1 MKKTTHL
8 MTEGDILPLILKYS
22 VPLLLGNM
30 LQQSYQLIDLMIVGR
45 CIHDNGISVA
55 AVGMGSS
62 FINMMIGFFVGITSG
77 AGIVIANAFGKRDE
91 KKVLRSIKVSVILA
105 ACLSVFVSILSIL
118 SCDRLLTV
126 ANTTP
131 DIFKSAGTYLKVY
144 YVGFMPLFIYN
155 MCTAILQALGDS
167 KSPFKYLFISC
178 VLNLILDY
186 IFMGV
191 LHLGV
196 EGAAGATVICEMLSM
211 IISLR
216 KVYMTAGFD
225 VQKDCGCS
233 IEADTA
239 IVAKIVKFG
248 IPIAVQ
254 QMTINLS
261 NLIIQGYINKLGTD
275 VIAAFGIY
283 GKIDGYILLPM
294 FSFSIAVTTFTGQN
308 FGAGNIERI
317 NRGKKTVLILSAAVT
332 AMLSLI
338 LMISGPFIVELF
350 ADSDS
355 ITLITVQ
362 MINNLMPFYCILA
375 VSKTYS
381 GIFNA
386 LGKSAYSSVTT
397 VICLCIVRIV
407 VLSIAFKILEAITA
421 IYIAYIISW
430 ILLTAVIMV
439 EYWMV
444 VPKIL
449 NDYK

>member
-1 MKKTTHL
+1 
-8 MTEGDILPLILKYS
+8 
-22 VPLLLGNM
+22 
-30 LQQSYQLIDLMIVGR
+30 MIVGR

-77 AGIVIANAFGKRDE
+77 AGIVIANEFGKRDE

-118 SCDRLLTV
+118 SCDRLLSV

-155 MCTAILQALGDS
+155 MCTAVLQALGDS

-178 VLNLILDY
+178 VFNLILDY
-186 IFMGV
+186 VFMGV
-191 LHLGV
+191 VHLGV
-196 EGAAGATVICEMLSM
+196 EGAAGATVICEMMSM
-211 IISLR
+211 ILSLR

-225 VQKDCGCS
+225 GQKDCGCS
-233 IEADTA
+233 LEADTA
-239 IVAKIVKFG
+239 LMAKIVKYG

-283 GKIDGYILLPM
+283 GKIDGYILLPV

-308 FGAGNIERI
+308 FGAGNTERI
-317 NRGKKTVLILSAAVT
+317 NRGKKTVLTLSAAVT
-332 AMLSLI
+332 AMLSVI
-338 LMISGPFIVELF
+338 MMISGPFIAEF
-350 ADSDS
+350 FTDSDS
-355 ITLITVQ
+355 IIFITVQ
-362 MINNLMPFYCILA
+362 MINNLMPFYCLIA

-421 IYIAYIISW
+421 IYIAYVSSW

-444 VPKIL
+444 VPEML